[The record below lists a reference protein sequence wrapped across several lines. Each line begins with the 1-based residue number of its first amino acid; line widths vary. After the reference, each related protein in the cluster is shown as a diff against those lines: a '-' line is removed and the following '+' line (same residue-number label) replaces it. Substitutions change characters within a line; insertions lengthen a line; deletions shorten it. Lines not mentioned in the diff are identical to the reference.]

1 MTCTFLRMVHLRNE
15 NIFQLMAVIAHIAN
29 TICEAPIERPQN
41 INKKSKTLRK
51 VHET

>member
-1 MTCTFLRMVHLRNE
+1 MEWPVHFYE
-15 NIFQLMAVIAHIAN
+15 WCIWGTLMAVIAHIAN